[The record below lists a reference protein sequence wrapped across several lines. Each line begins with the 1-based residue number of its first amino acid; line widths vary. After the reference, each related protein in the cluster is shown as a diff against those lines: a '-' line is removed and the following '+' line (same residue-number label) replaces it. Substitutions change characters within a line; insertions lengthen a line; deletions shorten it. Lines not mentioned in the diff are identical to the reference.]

1 MQHFKILYS
10 AIRRTKIRVEASIE
24 NAQAV
29 VPKLQTTRVAAST
42 GKASL

>member
-1 MQHFKILYS
+1 MQRFKILYS
-10 AIRRTKIRVEASIE
+10 VIRCTKICAEASTE

-29 VPKLQTTRVAAST
+29 VPKLWTTWFAVST